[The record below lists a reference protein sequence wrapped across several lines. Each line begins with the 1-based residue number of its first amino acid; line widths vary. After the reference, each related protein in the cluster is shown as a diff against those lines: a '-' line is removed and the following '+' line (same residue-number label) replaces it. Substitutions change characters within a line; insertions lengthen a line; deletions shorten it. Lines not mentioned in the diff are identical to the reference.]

1 MKSDDLVGI
10 FAAIVGSKPRDVLNF
25 GADDSVLEHVD
36 SMIRMRFLLQKLVR
50 LRVRWGHNL

>member
-36 SMIRMRFLLQKLVR
+36 SMIRI
-50 LRVRWGHNL
+50 